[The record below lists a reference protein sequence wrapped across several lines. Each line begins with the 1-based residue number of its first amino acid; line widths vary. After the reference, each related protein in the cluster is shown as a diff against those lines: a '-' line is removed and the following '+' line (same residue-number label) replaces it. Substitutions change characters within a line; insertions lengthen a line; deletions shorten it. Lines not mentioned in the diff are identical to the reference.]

1 MLFYYLAK
9 KRCRS
14 GVCVPRVHMVN
25 ASEGMIALEWIE
37 GNSVRVLLGEE
48 DEESEPLEA
57 NEEQNA
63 ELLSEPLSS
72 YNISQC
78 EAISIFMEFGYI

>member
-1 MLFYYLAK
+1 
-9 KRCRS
+9 
-14 GVCVPRVHMVN
+14 MVN
-25 ASEGMIALEWIE
+25 TSEGVIALEWIE

-57 NEEQNA
+57 NEERNA
-63 ELLSEPLSS
+63 ESLSEPLSS

>member
-25 ASEGMIALEWIE
+25 ASEGVIALEWIE

-63 ELLSEPLSS
+63 ESLSEPLSS

>member
-1 MLFYYLAK
+1 MPFYYLAK

-14 GVCVPRVHMVN
+14 GVCVPRLHMVN
-25 ASEGMIALEWIE
+25 TSEGVIALEWIE

-57 NEEQNA
+57 NEERNA
-63 ELLSEPLSS
+63 ESLSEPLSS

-78 EAISIFMEFGYI
+78 EAISIFMEFGCI